1 MKIVRQVV
9 NRVQYTGKIL
19 ENTVHIQKKIKVRE
33 EKMDLNINNKKA
45 SMRINWN
52 DDQLMWSKIKAEN
65 ADMSL
70 QT

>member
-45 SMRINWN
+45 SMRIN
-52 DDQLMWSKIKAEN
+52 
-65 ADMSL
+65 
-70 QT
+70 